1 MILVNPN
8 YFDPI
13 SITEEYPETLVVE
26 DNFYYRSIL
35 TDMIEQL
42 KTGKGD
48 FVLSENEEIISCQNI
63 QIVTD
68 LLQMDFSDRTAKTR
82 LQQTIAFDFR
92 DDPAVESIRE
102 DLYHFCFKICTDYP
116 LPVSFKM
123 DLTAIDLV
131 KMMDFFLDLSFSS
144 WVEKIILL
152 LEAERSLLKKN
163 LFIFSGL
170 KDLMNKE
177 EYAALEKEL
186 KYRKF
191 SVLMIEHREHQDLD
205 DKDHLRII
213 DKDLCLIE

>member
-68 LLQMDFSDRTAKTR
+68 LLIEQQRQDSSR
-82 LQQTIAFDFR
+82 LLH
-92 DDPAVESIRE
+92 SIFAMIR
-102 DLYHFCFKICTDYP
+102 LLKVSVKIFIISA
-116 LPVSFKM
+116 LKSVQ
-123 DLTAIDLV
+123 
-131 KMMDFFLDLSFSS
+131 
-144 WVEKIILL
+144 IILF
-152 LEAERSLLKKN
+152 RSASKW
-163 LFIFSGL
+163 I
-170 KDLMNKE
+170 
-177 EYAALEKEL
+177 
-186 KYRKF
+186 
-191 SVLMIEHREHQDLD
+191 
-205 DKDHLRII
+205 
-213 DKDLCLIE
+213 